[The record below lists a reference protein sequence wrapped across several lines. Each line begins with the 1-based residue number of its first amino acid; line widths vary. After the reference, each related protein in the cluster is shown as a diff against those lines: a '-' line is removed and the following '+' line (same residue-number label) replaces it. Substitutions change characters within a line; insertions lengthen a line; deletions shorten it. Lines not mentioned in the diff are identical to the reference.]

1 MASSTPDLST
11 ATAAE
16 VFKQPLPTVRLLHRQ
31 LHTSLDEKNARLRT
45 LVGGSYRQLLG
56 TAEMIVDMRRDIEV
70 VETKLGGVADGC
82 GMAVVGRRVAALGK
96 LGARAGHGDAERRL
110 GKAARVKVLGGCVIA
125 IGRLLRGR
133 EGEVRKGRRLVTT
146 AKALVLSRLLVKSLS
161 DDGEDEDEGE
171 ESVIAELKRKLG
183 SLRRRLLRT
192 VERAME
198 NLDGDR
204 EELVNALCAYSLA
217 TSSGAR
223 DVLRQLLH
231 VRGAA
236 MSTALDIQEE
246 GDLGEGGVQKH
257 IIHALG
263 LLAKTLVDVQA
274 LVPKRLADA
283 LLNLKGDHLLK
294 DEGVRELE
302 GLKLDIC
309 ERWFG
314 DEITY
319 FTPYIRHDDLDGPHA
334 VATLKGWAKKAS
346 EVFLEGFEKI
356 LEAVQNF
363 SAVAELRTKAFEEW
377 VAEGGKA
384 KGFDSSVMLDGLRK
398 VVNERMVGILE
409 ARVDKLHLVNTEVE
423 AALGVIASGGV
434 ERQGGLWD
442 NKLLEMGFGKGA
454 VAFKQAIVNN
464 VHGKDNAVSRVV
476 KSYQEWKRLV
486 DEVAT
491 AIDQLKKQKWNDDLD
506 SLEDEDVLEERQR
519 SLSQEDP
526 EQLQSRLKA
535 NLEQVFR
542 TFHSKLEISFTT
554 YEKSEHVGDTTIFI
568 LRVLR
573 DLRAELPGQTDLSSF
588 GVSLVPKL
596 HQALAT
602 KTSSETVP
610 AYRAALRARKR
621 VAGRA
626 LWEGEPELPIYP
638 SPLTFGFLH
647 AATVAMAAVG
657 RDLWS
662 RAAVDV
668 LKECMGDE
676 LGKNIAADVKSAEKE
691 TPKSNG
697 GGDNVDAETAV
708 EEAESEEKVVDSTAG
723 DAIDPAV
730 VAEDILVQTLFDTVV
745 LRLCLSVSGKPDSK
759 DKLVDLEKSLTKQ
772 VDLTPSSNERL
783 TKSAQEYWKRT
794 SLLLGP
800 LA

>member
-82 GMAVVGRRVAALGK
+82 GMAVVGRRVDALGK

-110 GKAARVKVLGGCVIA
+110 GRAARVKVLGGCVIA

-146 AKALVLSRLLVKSLS
+146 AKTLVLSRLLAKSLG
-161 DDGEDEDEGE
+161 DDGEDEDEE
-171 ESVIAELKRKLG
+171 EEAVIAELKRKLG

-192 VERAME
+192 IERAME

-223 DVLRQLLH
+223 DVVRQFLH

-236 MSTALDIQEE
+236 MSTALDIQDE

-274 LVPKRLADA
+274 LVPRRLADA

-302 GLKLDIC
+302 GLRLDIC

-319 FTPYIRHDDLDGPHA
+319 FTPYIRHDDLDGPQA

-356 LEAVQNF
+356 LDAVQNF

-442 NKLLEMGFGKGA
+442 AKLLEMGLGNGA
-454 VAFKQAIVNN
+454 LAFKQAIVNN
-464 VHGKDNAVSRVV
+464 VHGRDNAVSRVV
-476 KSYQEWKRLV
+476 KSYEEWKRLV

-506 SLEDEDVLEERQR
+506 SLEDEDVLEDRQR

-535 NLEQVFR
+535 NLEQAFI
-542 TFHSKLEISFTT
+542 TFHTKLEASFST

-573 DLRAELPGQTDLSSF
+573 DLRAELPEQTDLSSF
-588 GVSLVPKL
+588 GVSLVPKM

-602 KTSSETVP
+602 KISSETVP

-638 SPLTFGFLH
+638 SPPTFKFLNS
-647 AATVAMAAVG
+647 ATVAMAGVG

-668 LKECMGDE
+668 LKGCMGDD
-676 LGKNIAADVKSAEKE
+676 LGSNMAADLKSAEKE
-691 TPKSNG
+691 TPKTNG
-697 GGDNVDAETAV
+697 DRDNADDETTV
-708 EEAESEEKVVDSTAG
+708 EKAESEDKAVDSTAG
-723 DAIDPAV
+723 DVVDPAV
-730 VAEDILVQTLFDTVV
+730 VAKDILVQTLFDTVV
-745 LRLCLSVSGKPDSK
+745 LRLCLSVPGTPGSK

-772 VDLTPSSNERL
+772 VDLTSSSNERL